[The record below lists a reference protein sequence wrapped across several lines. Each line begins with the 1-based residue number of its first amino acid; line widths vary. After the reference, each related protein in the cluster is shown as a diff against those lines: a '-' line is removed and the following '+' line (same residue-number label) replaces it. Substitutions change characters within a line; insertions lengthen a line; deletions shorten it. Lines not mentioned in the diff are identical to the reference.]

1 MQSEEREPGWKSAL
15 VRAGIILGAVI
26 GGLVGLLSLLSALLR
41 RDGRPAVSRQRRAI
55 SRQPSAVSDEGETEA
70 ENQHS
75 ALRTPQSGW
84 SAPRPEELPPPT
96 YWPAVM
102 ALGIVLMVWGL
113 VSTFVISGVGLA
125 LFALALA
132 GWIGDLRHVA

>member
-1 MQSEEREPGWKSAL
+1 MQPEEREPGWKSAL
-15 VRAGIILGAVI
+15 IRAGIILGAVI
-26 GGLVGLLSLLSALLR
+26 GGLVGLLSLLSTLLR
-41 RDGRPAVSRQRRAI
+41 RREPSAVSRQQRAI
-55 SRQPSAVSDEGETEA
+55 SRQPSTTGDEEPEIRTP
-70 ENQHS
+70 HS

-84 SAPRPEELPPPT
+84 SVPRPEELPSPT